1 MKNNMLRVASGLLA
15 ATLISTCAIGG
26 TFAKY
31 VTADDVS
38 DTARVAKFGVVVT
51 TTGTLFDEKYV
62 NQTSGNTPA
71 GAVTESL
78 SVISSAT
85 GEKLVAPGTKN
96 ENGMTFSI
104 TGTPEVAVKVEI
116 DVDDAAL
123 KDVFLGQK
131 NDLPDMTTGDAED
144 KFNNTSIYYPV
155 QYTLTK
161 AGSTLVDG
169 GTLAQVSDALEAEVT
184 ATDGVYAPNTDLGQS
199 FGVYTLT
206 WEWPFEAGATATPE
220 EKTLQ
225 DQQDT
230 LLGDLATGTQ
240 VTGLTE
246 GTDYNLTAG
255 FGVTITVTQVD

>member
-51 TTGTLFDEKYV
+51 TTGTLFDNNYF

-71 GAVTESL
+71 GAATGSL
-78 SVISSAT
+78 SVTSST
-85 GEKLVAPGTKN
+85 SDKLIAPGTKN

-116 DVDDAAL
+116 DVDEDAL

-131 NDLPDMTTGDAED
+131 NDLPDMTTGNAED
-144 KFNNTSIYYPV
+144 TFDNAADYYPV

-169 GTLAQVSDALEAEVT
+169 GTLAQVSAALEAEVT

-206 WEWPFEAGATATPE
+206 WEWPFEAATEA
-220 EKTLQ
+220 EKKLQ
-225 DQQDT
+225 DQRDT
-230 LLGDLATGTQ
+230 LLGDLAA
-240 VTGLTE
+240 VTTLVPNVSLTAD
-246 GTDYNLTAG
+246 TDYSLNAG
-255 FGVTITVTQVD
+255 FGMTITVTQVD